1 MGTENNIYERDLSN
15 LACWVLQDLRRPSP
29 NKIDV
34 RMTSLETKD
43 GVSVL
48 MVISTDDDKN

>member
-1 MGTENNIYERDLSN
+1 MGAENYIHEPDLSN
-15 LACWVLQDLRRPSP
+15 LTRWVLHNLRRPSP

-34 RMTSLETKD
+34 RMTSLETEY

-48 MVISTDDDKN
+48 MVIKIDDDKN